1 MTSTSASLYVYK
13 GHLMTLVKKNRQ
25 KTLNTNLVSHSG
37 NKASQGEEFH
47 VFVNKPFKGHFKI
60 QALVM
65 THIYTYG

>member
-1 MTSTSASLYVYK
+1 
-13 GHLMTLVKKNRQ
+13 MTLVKKNRQ